1 MTTPNPDVLSP
12 AAMAALYEATLK
24 IADMKMAEVTE
35 ALRQSPSPIALK
47 PRIATGGGF
56 AGIFLWDTAFAVFWA
71 KHEPKRYP
79 VTESLDNFYT
89 LQDADGFICRE
100 YQADGRAFWNRRHPA
115 SFAPPLLAWAE
126 LEIFDAGITDVSRLA
141 RVFDPLLRQHAF
153 CRRMYRRPDGLYFGD
168 ALGCGMD
175 DLPRTPVD
183 VPFTYDGGIDF
194 SENDI
199 EDGAKWFWKH
209 IEGNPSFRW
218 NRQLGWIDMSAQ
230 MAFNASNLARI
241 ATLVGRDDEVAA
253 LRSQHAELA
262 QLINTKCYD
271 EKRGFYFDHYDGAI
285 VPRYH
290 AGSFWVLIADIVP
303 PERLAR
309 FVTVLR
315 DPAKFNRPVPVPAL
329 SADDPDYA
337 PETGY
342 WRGSV
347 WPPTTYML
355 LRGLRKVGEEELA
368 KDFARRNYAAHA
380 ALYRATGTVW
390 ENISP
395 EQCERPKAHSGRD
408 FCGWSALTPIA
419 IAKEF
424 LA

>member
-1 MTTPNPDVLSP
+1 
-12 AAMAALYEATLK
+12 
-24 IADMKMAEVTE
+24 
-35 ALRQSPSPIALK
+35 
-47 PRIATGGGF
+47 
-56 AGIFLWDTAFAVFWA
+56 
-71 KHEPKRYP
+71 
-79 VTESLDNFYT
+79 
-89 LQDADGFICRE
+89 
-100 YQADGRAFWNRRHPA
+100 
-115 SFAPPLLAWAE
+115 
-126 LEIFDAGITDVSRLA
+126 
-141 RVFDPLLRQHAF
+141 
-153 CRRMYRRPDGLYFGD
+153 
-168 ALGCGMD
+168 
-175 DLPRTPVD
+175 
-183 VPFTYDGGIDF
+183 
-194 SENDI
+194 
-199 EDGAKWFWKH
+199 
-209 IEGNPSFRW
+209 
-218 NRQLGWIDMSAQ
+218 MSAQ